1 MLIDVCMHLFFLV
14 LWVYTQARRGGRRN
28 KHDRIKSSMMKACQ
42 ISPTEQFA
50 RGFERRKFGPW
61 EISSF
66 WITNPGSS
74 AWTSLRAVRPKTK
87 ASQPQNCQGC
97 LAMPCTYK
105 DRTKSLLWITYQD
118 RHTGAIIRRDMTWPS
133 SLTRFDIRFDVTE
146 EQPSR
151 RNG

>member
-28 KHDRIKSSMMKACQ
+28 KHDRIKSTMMKACTYLQ
-42 ISPTEQFA
+42 QNSL
-50 RGFERRKFGPW
+50 RGGSSAENLDLG